1 MSEKIH
7 GETLFAS
14 YGTITSPNEYRF
26 DGMDKRE
33 MAEARYFVER
43 PRLRLKDPAC
53 AGEDSTKWYPEP
65 ERGLRGSYEWLIKE
79 NAEALNLCYACP
91 DRVACLQY
99 ALDNEESGIWGGIVE
114 SARRNVDGMSAE
126 WLIAHDRKRRT
137 ELSLQ

>member
-1 MSEKIH
+1 MTEKIH

-43 PRLRLKDPAC
+43 PRLRLKDPMCVDRDPAL
-53 AGEDSTKWYPEP
+53 WYPEP
-65 ERGLRGSYEWLIKE
+65 ARGGSFKSKVLES
-79 NAEALNLCYACP
+79 AEALALCYVCP

-99 ALDNEESGIWGGIVE
+99 ALDFEESGVWGGLTE
-114 SARRNVDGMSAE
+114 SARRGYSGQDAE
-126 WLIAHDRKRRT
+126 WAIADDARKRR
-137 ELSLQ
+137 ELGLQ